1 MFRRAGGDRLRLPP
15 PSFLPSSALVSF
27 PQKIC
32 YHSNQQRIAKQLS
45 NSEESHSKRRHKT
58 MNTKSQSENKPKQSQ
73 ADNNDSKSGFDL
85 QSSQWY
91 LNRELAWL
99 EFNKRVLHEGQDQ
112 RNPLLERVFFLAIV
126 GSNLDEFFMKRIGGL
141 KQMVGASVRTLSID
155 GRLPQEQID
164 LCHGIVR
171 DILDQQL
178 ILENE
183 LQRLLARKGIKI
195 KKYKDLAKEEKV
207 HIDQYFR
214 NEIYPLLTPQGMDP
228 AHPFPFISNLSINLL
243 VSVSY
248 PDSDHSY
255 LNRIKIPTSSD
266 LPRFIR
272 IGKEHVYILLE
283 DLVGNNLQLLLPGME
298 VETCE
303 TFRVTRN
310 AITEKHE
317 EQANDLLQVIES
329 ALRDRKF
336 AEIVRLEVGSGMLN
350 LHKGKLAAELG
361 VDEAKDVYEVDGI
374 LGLRDLFQ
382 IAAID
387 RQDLHFPQHHPV
399 DNPELLG
406 DDPNIFHTIREHGDV
421 LLQHPYE
428 SFDTSVERFLREAS
442 LDPKVLAIKM
452 TLYRTAKDSRVIQ
465 YLIDAALNGKQVA
478 VVVELMARFDESA
491 NIRWA
496 GFLEEAG
503 IHVTYGVVGL
513 KTHSKLI
520 FVIRK
525 DYDGLRRYAHIGTG
539 NYHAV
544 TARGYV
550 DLGLIT
556 CDPEIGADLTE
567 LFNYLTSGY
576 TPMRRY
582 SKLLPSPKMLKKAL
596 LSKIEREIE
605 QQKKGGKGLIQFKT
619 NALVDRDIVEALY
632 RASQAGVHADLI
644 VRDSC
649 RLRPGIKGLS
659 ENIRVISLVG
669 RFLEHTRIFYFKN
682 NGDEEYYIG
691 SADLMKRNL
700 ESRVE
705 VCTPIASPQHK
716 NLLREL
722 LDLQL
727 ANTRNVWEMQ
737 GDGSYVQLQSDC
749 EKGHVCIHHHL
760 ITRAEKRAAAGRL
773 ALAKKRSKKKI
784 PNSYKPLKVSK

>member
-1 MFRRAGGDRLRLPP
+1 MAQLTPVDKKTTDKIPDDR
-15 PSFLPSSALVSF
+15 
-27 PQKIC
+27 KIP
-32 YHSNQQRIAKQLS
+32 NII
-45 NSEESHSKRRHKT
+45 
-58 MNTKSQSENKPKQSQ
+58 
-73 ADNNDSKSGFDL
+73 DL
-85 QSSQWY
+85 QASEWY
-91 LNRELAWL
+91 LNRELTWL
-99 EFNKRVLHEGQDQ
+99 EFNKRVLHEGQDP
-112 RNPLLERVFFLAIV
+112 RNPLLERVFFLAVV

-141 KQMVGASVRTLSID
+141 KQMVGASVKSLSLD

-164 LCHGIVR
+164 LCHAVVR

-178 ILENE
+178 TLEND
-183 LQRLLARKGIKI
+183 LQRLLSRKNIKI
-195 KKYKDLAKEEKV
+195 KKYKDLSKEDKEN
-207 HIDQYFR
+207 IDQYFR

-228 AHPFPFISNLSINLL
+228 AHPFPFISNLSVNLL
-243 VSVSY
+243 VSVRY
-248 PDSDHSY
+248 PESDHSY

-283 DLVGNNLQLLLPGME
+283 DLVANNLELLLPGME

-310 AITEKHE
+310 AITERHE
-317 EQANDLLQVIES
+317 EQANDLLVVIES

-336 AEIVRLEVGSGMLN
+336 AEIVRLEIGSGMLEQ
-350 LHKGKLAAELG
+350 HKGKLAAELR

-374 LGLRDLFQ
+374 LGLRDLMQ

-387 RQDLHFPQHHPV
+387 RSDLHFAQHHPV

-406 DDPNIFHTIREHGDV
+406 DDPNIFHTIREHGDI

-442 LDPKVLAIKM
+442 TDPKVMAIKM
-452 TLYRTAKDSRVIQ
+452 TLYRTAKDSKIIQ
-465 YLIDAALNGKQVA
+465 YLIDAAQNGKQVA

-503 IHVTYGVVGL
+503 IHVTYGVIGL

-525 DYDGLRRYAHIGTG
+525 DYNGLRRYAHIGTG
-539 NYHAV
+539 NYHAG
-544 TARGYV
+544 TARGYC

-582 SKLLPSPKMLKKAL
+582 TKLLPSPKILKKAL
-596 LSKIEREIE
+596 LNKIAREIE
-605 QQKKGGKGLIQFKT
+605 HQKKGKNGLIQFKT

-659 ENIRVISLVG
+659 DNLRVISLVG
-669 RFLEHTRIFYFKN
+669 RFLEHSRIFYFHN

-691 SADLMKRNL
+691 SADLMMRNL

-705 VCTPIASPQHK
+705 VCAPITSPQHK
-716 NLLREL
+716 ALLREL

-727 ANTRNVWEMQ
+727 TNTRNVWEIQ
-737 GDGSYVQLQSDC
+737 SDGSSVQLKSES
-749 EKGHVCIHHHL
+749 EKGATCIHQHL
-760 ITRAEKRAAAGRL
+760 IARAEKRAAAGRL
-773 ALAKKRSKKKI
+773 ALAKKRSKKKL
-784 PNSYKPLKVSK
+784 PNRYNPEMMNK

>member
-1 MFRRAGGDRLRLPP
+1 MRTKTPGNKK
-15 PSFLPSSALVSF
+15 SAAAIPDS
-27 PQKIC
+27 QKLQTI
-32 YHSNQQRIAKQLS
+32 
-45 NSEESHSKRRHKT
+45 
-58 MNTKSQSENKPKQSQ
+58 
-73 ADNNDSKSGFDL
+73 FDL
-85 QSSQWY
+85 SSSEWY
-91 LNRELAWL
+91 LNRELTWL
-99 EFNKRVLHEGQDQ
+99 EFNKRVLHEGQDP
-112 RNPLLERVFFLAIV
+112 RNPLLERVFFLAVV

-141 KQMVGASVRTLSID
+141 KQQVGASVRSLSID
-155 GRLPQEQID
+155 GLLPQEQID
-164 LCHGIVR
+164 TCHEVVMEV
-171 DILDQQL
+171 LDQQL
-178 ILENE
+178 ALEND
-183 LQRLLARKGIKI
+183 LKQLLSKKGIKI
-195 KKYKDLAKEEKV
+195 TSYKDLAKKDREN
-207 HIDQYFR
+207 IDNYFC

-248 PDSDHSY
+248 PGSDHSY

-272 IGKEHVYILLE
+272 IGKDHTYILLE
-283 DLVGNNLQLLLPGME
+283 DLVTNNLELLLPGME
-298 VETCE
+298 IETCE

-317 EQANDLLQVIES
+317 EQANDLLLTIES

-336 AEIVRLEVGSGMLN
+336 AEIVRLEVGSDMLD

-361 VDEAKDVYEVDGI
+361 VDEEKDVYEVDGI

-382 IAAID
+382 IATID
-387 RQDLHFPQHHPV
+387 RSDLHFAQHHPV

-421 LLQHPYE
+421 FLQHPYE

-452 TLYRTAKDSRVIQ
+452 TLYRTAKDSRIIQ
-465 YLIDAALNGKQVA
+465 YLIDAAQNGKQVA

-503 IHVTYGVVGL
+503 IHVTYGVIGL

-525 DYDGLRRYAHIGTG
+525 DYNGLRRYTHIGTG
-539 NYHAV
+539 NYHAG

-556 CDPEIGADLTE
+556 CDPDIGADLTE

-582 SKLLPSPKMLKKAL
+582 TKLLPSPKMLKKAL
-596 LSKIEREIE
+596 LNKIEREIAH
-605 QQKKGGKGLIQFKT
+605 QKKGNNGLIQFKT

-691 SADLMKRNL
+691 SADLMTRNL

-705 VCTPIASPQHK
+705 VCTPITSPQHK
-716 NLLREL
+716 VLLREL
-722 LDLQL
+722 LDAQL
-727 ANTRNVWEMQ
+727 TNTRNVWEMQ
-737 GDGSYVQLQSDC
+737 SDGSYNQLRSDNG
-749 EKGHVCIHHHL
+749 KDDICIHQHL
-760 ITRAEKRAAAGRL
+760 IARAEKRAAAGRL
-773 ALAKKRSKKKI
+773 ALAKKRSKKKL
-784 PNSYKPLKVSK
+784 PNRPNPNKTRR

>member
-1 MFRRAGGDRLRLPP
+1 M
-15 PSFLPSSALVSF
+15 SA
-27 PQKIC
+27 
-32 YHSNQQRIAKQLS
+32 
-45 NSEESHSKRRHKT
+45 KT
-58 MNTKSQSENKPKQSQ
+58 SVNTKTAETVSDNQNKT
-73 ADNNDSKSGFDL
+73 ATFDL
-85 QSSQWY
+85 QSPEWY
-91 LNRELAWL
+91 LNRELTWL
-99 EFNKRVLHEGQDQ
+99 EFNKRVLHEGQDP
-112 RNPLLERVFFLAIV
+112 RNPLLERVFFLAV
-126 GSNLDEFFMKRIGGL
+126 VDSNLDEFFMKRIGGL
-141 KQMVGASVRTLSID
+141 KQMVGAGVRTPSID

-164 LCHGIVR
+164 LCHDVVR
-171 DILDQQL
+171 QLVDQQL
-178 ILENE
+178 TLENE

-195 KKYKDLAKEEKV
+195 RKYKDLAKEDKET
-207 HIDQYFR
+207 IDHYFL

-243 VSVSY
+243 VSVRY

-272 IGKEHVYILLE
+272 IGKDHVYILLE
-283 DLVGNNLQLLLPGME
+283 DLVGNNLHLLLPGME

-303 TFRVTRN
+303 VFRVTRN
-310 AITEKHE
+310 AITERHE
-317 EQANDLLQVIES
+317 EQANDLLLVIES

-336 AEIVRLEVGSGMLN
+336 AEIVRLEVDNDMLDY
-350 LHKGKLAAELG
+350 HKGKLAAELR
-361 VDEAKDVYEVDGI
+361 VDEIRDVYAVDGI

-387 RQDLHFPQHHPV
+387 RPDLHFAQHHPV

-421 LLQHPYE
+421 FLQHPYE

-442 LDPKVLAIKM
+442 QDPKVMAIKM
-452 TLYRTAKDSRVIQ
+452 TLYRTAKDSKIIQ
-465 YLIDAALNGKQVA
+465 YLIDAAQNGKQVA

-525 DYDGLRRYAHIGTG
+525 DYNGLRRYTHIGTG
-539 NYHAV
+539 NYHAG

-576 TPMRRY
+576 TPVRHY
-582 SKLLPSPKMLKKAL
+582 TKLLPSPKLLKKAL
-596 LSKIEREIE
+596 LSKIEREIAH
-605 QQKKGGKGLIQFKT
+605 QKKGNNGLIQFKT

-649 RLRPGIKGLS
+649 RLRPGIQGLS
-659 ENIRVISLVG
+659 ENIKIISLVG

-705 VCTPIASPQHK
+705 VCAPITAPQHK
-716 NLLREL
+716 TLLREL

-727 ANTRNVWEMQ
+727 TNTRNVWEMQ
-737 GDGSYVQLQSDC
+737 ADGSYVQRRSDHD
-749 EKGHVCIHHHL
+749 KGAICVHQHL
-760 ITRAEKRAAAGRL
+760 ITRAEKRAAAGRI

-784 PNSYKPLKVSK
+784 PARYIAKKLDR

>member
-1 MFRRAGGDRLRLPP
+1 MTTQTP
-15 PSFLPSSALVSF
+15 
-27 PQKIC
+27 
-32 YHSNQQRIAKQLS
+32 
-45 NSEESHSKRRHKT
+45 
-58 MNTKSQSENKPKQSQ
+58 ENKKTAEPSAEPRDKQPTF
-73 ADNNDSKSGFDL
+73 NL
-85 QSSQWY
+85 QSSEWY
-91 LNRELAWL
+91 LNRELSWL
-99 EFNKRVLHEGQDQ
+99 EFNKRVLHEGQDP
-112 RNPLLERVFFLAIV
+112 RNPLLERVFFLAVV

-141 KQMVGASVRTLSID
+141 KQMVGAGVRTPSID

-164 LCHGIVR
+164 LCHIVVR
-171 DILDQQL
+171 EILDQQL
-178 ILENE
+178 LLEDD
-183 LQRLLARKGIKI
+183 LQKLLARKGIKI
-195 KKYKDLAKEEKV
+195 KKYKDLTAEDKEA
-207 HIDQYFR
+207 IDHYFR

-243 VSVSY
+243 ASVRF
-248 PDSDHSY
+248 PGSDHSY
-255 LNRIKIPTSSD
+255 LNRIKIPTSTD
-266 LPRFIR
+266 LPRFIKV
-272 IGKEHVYILLE
+272 GKDHVYILLE
-283 DLVGNNLQLLLPGME
+283 DLVGNNLELLLPGME
-298 VETCE
+298 VEACE

-310 AITEKHE
+310 AITERHE
-317 EQANDLLQVIES
+317 EQANDLLVVIES

-336 AEIVRLEVGSGMLN
+336 AEIVRLEVGSGILDQ
-350 LHKGKLAAELG
+350 HKGKLAAELQ
-361 VDEAKDVYEVDGI
+361 VDETNDVYEVDGI

-387 RQDLHFPQHHPV
+387 RPDLHFPQHHPV

-421 LLQHPYE
+421 FLQHPYE

-442 LDPKVLAIKM
+442 QDPKVMAIKM
-452 TLYRTAKDSRVIQ
+452 TLYRTAKDSRIIQ
-465 YLIDAALNGKQVA
+465 YLIDAAQNGKQVA

-503 IHVTYGVVGL
+503 IHVTYGVIGL

-539 NYHAV
+539 NYHAG
-544 TARGYV
+544 TARSYV

-556 CDPEIGADLTE
+556 CDPLIGADLTE

-576 TPMRRY
+576 TPMRHY
-582 SKLLPSPKMLKKAL
+582 TKLLPSPKLLKKAL
-596 LSKIEREIE
+596 LNKIDREIGH
-605 QQKKGGKGLIQFKT
+605 QKQGKNGLIQFKT
-619 NALVDRDIVEALY
+619 NALVDQDIVEALY

-649 RLRPGIKGLS
+649 RLRPSIKGLS
-659 ENIRVISLVG
+659 DNIRIISLVG

-705 VCTPIASPQHK
+705 VCTPITSPQHQA
-716 NLLREL
+716 LLREL

-727 ANTRNVWEMQ
+727 TNSRNVWEMQ
-737 GDGSYVQLQSDC
+737 SDGSYVQRHADN
-749 EKGHVCIHHHL
+749 EKNALCIHQQL
-760 ITRAEKRAAAGRL
+760 IAKAEKRAAAGRL

-784 PNSYKPLKVSK
+784 PSSYTQKK

>member
-1 MFRRAGGDRLRLPP
+1 M
-15 PSFLPSSALVSF
+15 STKISAN
-27 PQKIC
+27 K
-32 YHSNQQRIAKQLS
+32 
-45 NSEESHSKRRHKT
+45 KT
-58 MNTKSQSENKPKQSQ
+58 PELIPEIQDKSDPFN
-73 ADNNDSKSGFDL
+73 L
-85 QSSQWY
+85 QSPEWY
-91 LNRELAWL
+91 LNRELTWL
-99 EFNKRVLHEGQDQ
+99 EFNKRVLHEAQDS
-112 RNPLLERVFFLAIV
+112 RNPLLERVFFLAVV

-141 KQMVGASVRTLSID
+141 KQMVGASVKTPSID

-164 LCHGIVR
+164 ICHEVVR
-171 DILDQQL
+171 EILDKQL
-178 ILENE
+178 NLEVD
-183 LQRLLARKGIKI
+183 LQRLLTRKGIKI
-195 KKYKDLAKEEKV
+195 KQYKDLTKEEKET
-207 HIDQYFR
+207 INRTFR

-228 AHPFPFISNLSINLL
+228 THPFPFISNLSINLL
-243 VSVSY
+243 VSVRY
-248 PDSDHSY
+248 PNSDHSY
-255 LNRIKIPTSSD
+255 LNRIKIPTSAD
-266 LPRFIR
+266 LPRFIQ
-272 IGKEHVYILLE
+272 ISKDHVYILLE
-283 DLVGNNLQLLLPGME
+283 DLVSNNLQLLLPGME
-298 VETCE
+298 VETCA

-317 EQANDLLQVIES
+317 EQANDLLLVIES

-336 AEIVRLEVGSGMLN
+336 AEIVRLEIGKDMLDY
-350 LHKGKLAAELG
+350 HKGKLAAELRI
-361 VDEAKDVYEVDGI
+361 DETMDVYEVDGI

-387 RQDLHFPQHHPV
+387 RSDLHFAHHHPV

-442 LDPKVLAIKM
+442 QDPKVLAIKM
-452 TLYRTAKDSRVIQ
+452 TLYRTAKDSRIIQ
-465 YLIDAALNGKQVA
+465 YLIDAAQNGKQVA

-491 NIRWA
+491 NIKWA

-525 DYDGLRRYAHIGTG
+525 DYDGLRRYTHIGTG
-539 NYHAV
+539 NYHAG

-556 CDPEIGADLTE
+556 CDPDIGADLTE

-576 TPMRRY
+576 TPMRSY
-582 SKLLPSPKMLKKAL
+582 NKLLPSPKLLKKAL
-596 LSKIEREIE
+596 LNKIEREMSH
-605 QQKKGGKGLIQFKT
+605 QKQSKNGLIQFKT

-632 RASQAGVHADLI
+632 RASQAGVRVDLI

-682 NGDEEYYIG
+682 NGEEEYFIG

-705 VCTPIASPQHK
+705 VCVPITTPQHK
-716 NLLREL
+716 ALIREL
-722 LDLQL
+722 LDLQMS
-727 ANTRNVWEMQ
+727 NTRNVWEMQ
-737 GDGSYVQLQSDC
+737 SDGSYIQRRSDS
-749 EKGHVCIHHHL
+749 EKGAICIHQHL
-760 ITRAEKRAAAGRL
+760 IIKAEKRAAAGRL
-773 ALAKKRSKKKI
+773 ALAKKRSKKKL
-784 PNSYKPLKVSK
+784 PNRSSRKKMSK

>member
-1 MFRRAGGDRLRLPP
+1 MNQD
-15 PSFLPSSALVSF
+15 
-27 PQKIC
+27 PQVDKKKTEIVPD
-32 YHSNQQRIAKQLS
+32 NQKVP
-45 NSEESHSKRRHKT
+45 
-58 MNTKSQSENKPKQSQ
+58 NT
-73 ADNNDSKSGFDL
+73 FDL
-85 QSSQWY
+85 QSSEWY
-91 LNRELAWL
+91 LNRELTWL
-99 EFNKRVLHEGQDQ
+99 EFNKRVLHEGQDS
-112 RNPLLERVFFLAIV
+112 RNPLLERVFFLAVV

-141 KQMVGASVRTLSID
+141 KQMVGASVKSLSID

-164 LCHGIVR
+164 LCHAVVR
-171 DILDQQL
+171 EILDQQL
-178 ILENE
+178 ALEND
-183 LQRLLARKGIKI
+183 LQRLLSRKNIKI
-195 KKYKDLAKEEKV
+195 KKYKDLNKDDKEA
-207 HIDQYFR
+207 IDQYFL

-228 AHPFPFISNLSINLL
+228 AHPFPFISNLSVNLL
-243 VSVSY
+243 VSVRY

-310 AITEKHE
+310 AITERHE
-317 EQANDLLQVIES
+317 EQANDLLLVIES

-336 AEIVRLEVGSGMLN
+336 AEIVRLEIGSGMLEH
-350 LHKGKLAAELG
+350 HKGKLAAELR
-361 VDEAKDVYEVDGI
+361 VDETKDVYEVDGI
-374 LGLRDLFQ
+374 LGLRDMMQ

-387 RQDLHFPQHHPV
+387 RSDLHFPQHHPV

-406 DDPNIFHTIREHGDV
+406 DDPNIFHTIREHGDI

-442 LDPKVLAIKM
+442 QDPKVMAIKM
-452 TLYRTAKDSRVIQ
+452 TLYRTAKDSRIIQ
-465 YLIDAALNGKQVA
+465 YLIDAAQNGKQVA

-503 IHVTYGVVGL
+503 IHVTYGVIGL

-525 DYDGLRRYAHIGTG
+525 DYNGLRRYSHIGTG
-539 NYHAV
+539 NYHAG
-544 TARGYV
+544 TARGYC

-596 LSKIEREIE
+596 LSKITREIE
-605 QQKKGGKGLIQFKT
+605 HQKKGNKGLIQFKT

-649 RLRPGIKGLS
+649 RIRPGIKGLS
-659 ENIRVISLVG
+659 ENIRIISVVG
-669 RFLEHTRIFYFKN
+669 RFLEHTRIYYFKN

-705 VCTPIASPQHK
+705 VCAPITSPPHK
-716 NLLREL
+716 ALLREL

-727 ANTRNVWEMQ
+727 TNTRNVWEMKS
-737 GDGSYVQLQSDC
+737 DGTSVQLHSDS
-749 EKGHVCIHHHL
+749 EKGAICIHQHL
-760 ITRAEKRAAAGRL
+760 IAKAEKRAAAGRL
-773 ALAKKRSKKKI
+773 ALAKKRSKKKL
-784 PNSYKPLKVSK
+784 PNRYSPAMMDK